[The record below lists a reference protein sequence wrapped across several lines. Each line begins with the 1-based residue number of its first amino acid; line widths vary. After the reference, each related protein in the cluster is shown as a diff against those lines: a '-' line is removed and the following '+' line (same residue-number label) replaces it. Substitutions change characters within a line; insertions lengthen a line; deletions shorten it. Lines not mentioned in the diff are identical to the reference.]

1 MQDEILQPEFG
12 EYTTATSH
20 ASGENLPVSL
30 VVKRSVLSIAGD
42 VTLYTLRVLPLAIG
56 ILMATLFSWPLD
68 PGDYFFVIPVAI
80 LGWVGI
86 PAVYRLA
93 DYLLFRRYRGEL
105 HFDGVTVVCM
115 VPGKSPESF
124 TRHEILGYF
133 PHRNEVLLIDGRTI
147 LLPGCGTHLYYHEPM
162 MVTLWMKAWW
172 PEMDLTKA
180 ISTVEKAQGWIRHI
194 PNAVKAIIGTTI
206 LYCTLAPS
214 DFTLEVMLGA
224 VFLLIFFPDWLENR
238 LRRNVM
244 ITMGSG
250 TDAPTST

>member
-1 MQDEILQPEFG
+1 MQDEILQPEPG
-12 EYTTATSH
+12 QNAEATSPS
-20 ASGENLPVSL
+20 SGERLPLNLVI
-30 VVKRSVLSIAGD
+30 KRSGFSIAND
-42 VTLYTLRVLPLAIG
+42 VTLYTLRALHPAFG

-86 PAVYRLA
+86 VAVYHLA

-105 HFDGVTVVCM
+105 YFDGTTVVCK

-162 MVTLWMKAWW
+162 MATLWMKAWW
-172 PEMDLTKA
+172 PEIDLTTA
-180 ISTVEKAQGWIRHI
+180 ISTAEKAQGWIRHI

-206 LYCTLAPS
+206 FCCVLTPS
-214 DFTLEVMLGA
+214 DFSLEVMFGA
-224 VFLLIFFPDWLENR
+224 VFLLLFFPDWLENR